1 MKYIFVVGAPG
12 SRWSGVAKSI
22 YYSEQ
27 IDQSDDT
34 PERTYFNPKSPP
46 KAKQLMHRGAY
57 FDPGMEFGNELENF
71 DSLSKQD
78 LEKIFDAPFQGSDRI
93 RIIKSHVLSLHL
105 EKLCKMFTDPIVLV
119 YRHDEDCYDW
129 WKEAGGWEITYPNYK
144 WYKDDDTI
152 KSQIVLQNQCIRNFV
167 IRHKLYSLNDNIEL
181 QKTLGIKSMNYLRF
195 TDVEV
200 YCKIKNE
207 FQNKD
212 FN

>member
-1 MKYIFVVGAPG
+1 MMKYIFVVGAPG

-22 YYSEQ
+22 YYSDQ

-78 LEKIFDAPFQGSDRI
+78 LEKIFDAPFKGSDKI
-93 RIIKSHVLSLHL
+93 RIIKSHVLSKHVDRLADL
-105 EKLCKMFTDPIVLV
+105 FDDPIVLV
-119 YRHDEDCYDW
+119 YRHDQDCFDW
-129 WKEAGGWEITYPNYK
+129 WKQAGGWDITYPNYQ
-144 WYKDDDTI
+144 WFKDDETI
-152 KSQIVLQNQCIRNFV
+152 KHQISLQNQSIRNFV
-167 IRHKLYSLNDNIEL
+167 SRHRLYSLNDNIEL

-207 FQNKD
+207 SENS
-212 FN
+212 

>member
-12 SRWSGVAKSI
+12 SRWSGVANSI
-22 YYSEQ
+22 YYSDQ

-207 FQNKD
+207 SENS
-212 FN
+212 

>member
-1 MKYIFVVGAPG
+1 MKYIFVGGAPG
-12 SRWSGVAKSI
+12 SRWSGVAKRV
-22 YYSEQ
+22 YYSDQ

-34 PERTYFNPKSPP
+34 PERTYFNPNSPA

-57 FDPGMEFGNELENF
+57 FDPGMEFGNELEDF
-71 DSLSKQD
+71 DTLSKED

-105 EKLCKMFTDPIVLV
+105 EKLSKMFTDPIVVV

-129 WKEAGGWEITYPNYK
+129 WKEAGGWDITYPNYK

-152 KSQIVLQNQCIRNFV
+152 KSQIALQNHAIKKFV
-167 IRHKLYSLNDNIEL
+167 HTQKLYSLNNSLQL
-181 QKTLGIKSMNYLRF
+181 QKYLGIKAMGHLDF

-200 YCKIKNE
+200 YCKMYHEQKNS
-207 FQNKD
+207 
-212 FN
+212 

>member
-22 YYSEQ
+22 YFSEQ

-34 PERTYFNPKSPP
+34 PERTYFNPNSPA

-78 LEKIFDAPFQGSDRI
+78 LEKIFDAPFQGSDKI
-93 RIIKSHVLSLHL
+93 RIIKSHVLSKHVDRLADL
-105 EKLCKMFTDPIVLV
+105 FDDPIVLV
-119 YRHDEDCYDW
+119 YRHDQDCFDW
-129 WKEAGGWEITYPNYK
+129 WRQAGGWDITYPNYQ
-144 WYKDDDTI
+144 WYEDDETM
-152 KSQIVLQNQCIRNFV
+152 KKQIASQNQSIRNFV
-167 IRHKLYSLNDNIEL
+167 SKHRLYSFIDNIQL
-181 QKTLGIKSMNYLRF
+181 QKTLGIQSMNYLRF

-207 FQNKD
+207 SENS
-212 FN
+212 

>member
-207 FQNKD
+207 SENS
-212 FN
+212 